1 MNTIFCSAIAIT
13 PNFLTALVIACLIG
27 VCGGCLDKNSSK
39 DHSEKSTVVT
49 GRVSDDSRKPPA
61 GSLGLTDST
70 TNHPDATAKPIGR
83 GTGSDDLVRNVE
95 LITSVS
101 APSEYL
107 FLDSKNITDA
117 VVAVT
122 LPLDYEKNRN
132 KYYPLVIAF
141 GGAGECARAP
151 REGALAWVGYYKMDD
166 AVRAL
171 GRGRLESNDFR
182 GLITPVRLAAFNK
195 RLKNWP
201 YEGVIVACP
210 YSPLITSL
218 TEFENTGYERFII
231 KELVPL
237 LKKRYRVAKGRI
249 GVDGV
254 SMGGA
259 RAMFFGLK
267 HPETFSAIGSIQ
279 GAFGPFLDTYAQLAR
294 QNRKKLKGTPIQ
306 LVTSDGDGMSP
317 SVNKMASLLKDEGIH
332 YTFMNLTGPH
342 DYIFNQGPGS
352 IALLMFHDH
361 AQPRQPHGPTK

>member
-1 MNTIFCSAIAIT
+1 MNKIFCSAMAIT

-27 VCGGCLDKNSSK
+27 GCGGCSDKNSSK
-39 DHSEKSTVVT
+39 DHSQKPTVVT
-49 GRVSDDSRKPPA
+49 GGVGVDSRKSPA
-61 GSLGLTDST
+61 GSLGLTGST
-70 TNHPDATAKPIGR
+70 TNRLDATAKPIEQGA
-83 GTGSDDLVRNVE
+83 GSGVLVRKVE
-95 LITSVS
+95 PITSVS

-107 FLDSKNITDA
+107 FLDSKNIADA

-122 LPLDYEKNRN
+122 LPLDYDTNRN

-166 AVRAL
+166 AIRAL

-195 RLKNWP
+195 RLKNKP
-201 YEGVIVACP
+201 YAGVIVACP

-218 TEFENTGYERFII
+218 MEFENTGYERFII
-231 KELVPL
+231 RELVPL
-237 LKKRYRVAKGRI
+237 LKKRYRVATGRI

-259 RAMFFGLK
+259 RAMLFGLK
-267 HPETFSAIGSIQ
+267 YPEIFSSIGSVQ

-294 QNRKKLKGTPIQ
+294 QNRDKLKGIPIQ
-306 LVTSDGDGMSP
+306 LVTSDGDGMAP
-317 SVNKMASLLKDEGIH
+317 SVNKMASLLKDEGIP
-332 YTFMNLTGPH
+332 YTYKNLTGPH

-361 AQPRQPHGPTK
+361 AQRQRHHGPTK

>member
-1 MNTIFCSAIAIT
+1 MNKIFCLVIT
-13 PNFLTALVIACLIG
+13 IIPIFFTALVIACLIG
-27 VCGGCLDKNSSK
+27 VCGGCFDKNSSK

-49 GRVSDDSRKPPA
+49 GRVGVDSRKPPA
-61 GSLGLTDST
+61 GSPGLTDST
-70 TNHPDATAKPIGR
+70 TNHPDVTAKPIGQ
-83 GTGSDDLVRNVE
+83 GTGSEDLVHNVE

-107 FLDSKNITDA
+107 FLNSRNVADA

-122 LPLDYEKNRN
+122 LPLDYKSDPR
-132 KYYPLVIAF
+132 KSYPLVIAF
-141 GGAGECARAP
+141 GGAGECARDP
-151 REGALAWVGYYKMDD
+151 REGALAWVGYYKMDE
-166 AVRAL
+166 AIQAL
-171 GRGRLESNDFR
+171 GRGRLESSDFR
-182 GLITPVRLAAFNK
+182 GLVTPERLAAFNK

-210 YSPLITSL
+210 YSPLMTGL
-218 TEFENTGYERFII
+218 MAFENTGYERFIVQ
-231 KELVPL
+231 ELVPL

-279 GAFGPFLDTYAQLAR
+279 GAFGPFLETFVQLAR

-361 AQPRQPHGPTK
+361 AQPRQPHGPIK